1 MRKEMKNRNMEEA
14 NRLAEMEY
22 QKGREAM
29 GIPSESV
36 NEEGE
41 MHMTPSGKMT
51 SMSPTD
57 DDYEINYG
65 ADAVAEGYNEDD
77 HGMGLEPGEE
87 PVDESKIEKELNEM
101 KRITNKLIG

>member
-1 MRKEMKNRNMEEA
+1 MAEA

-36 NEEGE
+36 NKEGE
-41 MHMTPSGKMT
+41 MHMSPSGRMT

-65 ADAVAEGYNEDD
+65 ADAVKEEGYAQDD
-77 HGMGLEPGEE
+77 HGMGDEPGEE
-87 PVDESKIEKELNEM
+87 PINEKLDAELNEM
-101 KRITNKLIG
+101 KQIAKRLLGE